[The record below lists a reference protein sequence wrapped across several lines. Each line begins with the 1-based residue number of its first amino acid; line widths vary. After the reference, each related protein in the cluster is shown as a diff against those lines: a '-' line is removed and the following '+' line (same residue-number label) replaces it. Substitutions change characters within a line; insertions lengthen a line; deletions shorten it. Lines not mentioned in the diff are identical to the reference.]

1 MLSRSLIQFL
11 AGANAGA
18 ISRTLTAPIERI
30 KIILQAQDPSKR
42 TSLIK
47 EFRNIKEESGFKG
60 FFKGNGANV
69 AKILPETALRFMIYD
84 YVRGRISS
92 ESGQTTALQ
101 KFLAAGISG
110 FFSHSI
116 IYPLEIAK
124 TRLSLAKEGVY
135 HGIFDCLLKIAKT
148 EGPRALYKGW
158 GVSVLGIA
166 PNIAVDLSLFHI
178 LRDWYASSYERRP
191 TIPALLAFGS
201 MSSLCGQLVAYP
213 FHLMRTRLQ
222 SQGLPGS
229 PKLYNGLVDCAR
241 KTYKNEGFKGFYRGS
256 FANFSRNIPA
266 VAISYVVYERIRAYL
281 ED

>member
-1 MLSRSLIQFL
+1 MIQFL

-18 ISRTLTAPIERI
+18 VSRTLTAPLERI
-30 KIILQAQDPSKR
+30 KIILQAKEPSER
-42 TSLIK
+42 SNLTK
-47 EFRNIKEESGFKG
+47 EFQNIRKEGGLRG

-69 AKILPETALRFMIYD
+69 AKVIPESALRFMIYD
-84 YVRGRISS
+84 YVRTQIAS
-92 ESGQTTALQ
+92 ESGQTTPIQ

-110 FFSHSI
+110 FMSHTL

-124 TRLSLAKEGVY
+124 TRLSLAQEGVY
-135 HGIFDCLLKIAKT
+135 NGIFNCLLKIAKT
-148 EGPRALYKGW
+148 EGLFSLYKGW

-201 MSSLCGQLVAYP
+201 LSSLCGQLVAYP
-213 FHLMRTRLQ
+213 FYLMRTRLQ
-222 SQGLPGS
+222 SQGLPGK
-229 PKLYNGLVDCAR
+229 PILYNGLLDCAS
-241 KTYKNEGFKGFYRGS
+241 KTYKNEGFMGFYKGS

-266 VAISYVVYERIRAYL
+266 VAISYVVYERIRSYF
-281 ED
+281 D